1 MSKCKKCNLEI
12 LDDTNQCPF
21 CKHVLEKATGTEKNS
36 YPNARVAV
44 KRFRL
49 FSNIVLF
56 LSILATCLCIYA
68 DYRLKPN
75 FGWSLVVML
84 VLIYV
89 NVLLRLSLVG
99 KSSYQFKVLSLVVM
113 GILVFVG
120 IDFLTRYRCW
130 SVNYVLPSGIIFIDG
145 GILVLMIVNHRNWQS
160 YMMMQILMILASI
173 VPLVLMY
180 YQVIS
185 NGIWT
190 LIAFAFS
197 VFLFLGTLIIGDR
210 RARTELKRRF
220 HI

>member
-120 IDFLTRYRCW
+120 IDFLTGY
-130 SVNYVLPSGIIFIDG
+130 
-145 GILVLMIVNHRNWQS
+145 
-160 YMMMQILMILASI
+160 
-173 VPLVLMY
+173 
-180 YQVIS
+180 
-185 NGIWT
+185 
-190 LIAFAFS
+190 
-197 VFLFLGTLIIGDR
+197 
-210 RARTELKRRF
+210 
-220 HI
+220 